1 MPKVINEASD
11 LFIELWGGRGE
22 HARAAVGVA
31 SLSNDAPVEIGGDRA
46 GARGVTISYK
56 FCRDSRFCPNRHAPN
71 TFPKW
76 LPCSKE
82 FFVKRNYAGGQ
93 QLVPLA

>member
-1 MPKVINEASD
+1 MPQVINGASD
-11 LFIELWGGRGE
+11 LFIEIWGHCGE

-31 SLSNDAPVEIGGDRA
+31 SLANDAPVEIGGDRA
-46 GARGVTISYK
+46 GARGVMNSYN
-56 FCRDSRFCPNRHAPN
+56 FCRDSRFCPNRRTPN
-71 TFPKW
+71 IFPNR